1 VKYLLISDTHSN
13 IEALTAVREA
23 ADHDRVVFLGDAVD
37 YGPDPEA
44 MVAALRDASREK
56 GVLVQGNHDE
66 GVSTPAGEF
75 DDSWWSEVA
84 SSTMRFSRKRLDK
97 ESLAF
102 LGGLPKTAELDL
114 GAGGRALLCHGV
126 PSSNREYLW
135 PDLPEHSARRLL
147 RDDTDG
153 FTHLFVGH
161 THLQFERSLGALR
174 VVNPG
179 SVGQPR
185 DGDPRAAFAVYD
197 AGEAKLTFH
206 RVKYDVSKTAAAI
219 RANGMPHADRL
230 VAILERGGG

>member
-13 IEALTAVREA
+13 MQALGAVLAA
-23 ADHDRVVFLGDAVD
+23 ADYDRVVFLGDAVD

-44 MVAALRDASREK
+44 MAAALRGAARDG

-66 GVSTPAGEF
+66 GVATPAEQF

-84 SSTMRFSRKRLDK
+84 SSTMAYSRGRLSK
-97 ESLAF
+97 ASLAF
-102 LGGLPKTAELDL
+102 LGALPKTAELDL

-126 PSSNREYLW
+126 PASNREYLW
-135 PDLPEHSARRLL
+135 PEMPGPSLRRVLG
-147 RDDTDG
+147 DDTDG
-153 FTHLFVGH
+153 FTYLFVGH
-161 THLQFERSLGALR
+161 THLQFERQLGPLR

-185 DGDPRAAFAVYD
+185 DGDPRAAFALYD
-197 AGEAKLTFH
+197 TGEAKLTFH
-206 RVKYDVSKTAAAI
+206 RVKYAVEKTAAAI
-219 RANGMPHADRL
+219 RANAMPHADRL